1 MSAQPMI
8 QTGRYLYPDSVIEK
22 TVFIKNKNNLLTLK
36 KIKIMKKKFFLPSTD
51 EGIMTWLANFAVKL
65 SNHAAALGISA
76 ETLTSVKNDS
86 NMFTYIVNLV
96 NSFRTG
102 LSQRVSYKILLKKGP
117 EGTPAGGVPVFN
129 IYEPPAV
136 VEAGILVRV
145 RRLVQNIKSNDNYN
159 ESIGNDLGIIGPAQE
174 EIIHDLKP
182 VLRIKSVAGKPV
194 LTWKK
199 GVSDSLE
206 IYVDRGDGKSFVYLG
221 NSSKPRFA
229 DTSGLDPSAG
239 TAEWKYK
246 AIFRIKDEH
255 VGQYS
260 DVISTTVKKEIA

>member
-1 MSAQPMI
+1 
-8 QTGRYLYPDSVIEK
+8 
-22 TVFIKNKNNLLTLK
+22 
-36 KIKIMKKKFFLPSTD
+36 MKKKSFIPYTD

-65 SNHAAALGISA
+65 ASHSAALGISA
-76 ETLTSVKNDS
+76 ETLTSIQNDS

-102 LSQRVSYKILLKKGP
+102 LSQRVAYKILLKNGP

-129 IYEPPAV
+129 IYEPPV
-136 VEAGILVRV
+136 VVAAGILVRV
-145 RRLVQNIKSNDNYN
+145 RRLVQNIKSNVNYN
-159 ESIGNDLGIIGPAQE
+159 ESIGNDLGIIGSAQE
-174 EIIHDLKP
+174 EILHDLKP
-182 VLRIKSVAGKPV
+182 VLRIKTVAGKPV

-199 GVSDSLE
+199 GISDSLE
-206 IYVDRGDGKSFVYLG
+206 IYADRGDGKSFVYLC
-221 NSSKPRFA
+221 NSSKPSFT
-229 DTSGLDPSAG
+229 DTSGLDFAAG